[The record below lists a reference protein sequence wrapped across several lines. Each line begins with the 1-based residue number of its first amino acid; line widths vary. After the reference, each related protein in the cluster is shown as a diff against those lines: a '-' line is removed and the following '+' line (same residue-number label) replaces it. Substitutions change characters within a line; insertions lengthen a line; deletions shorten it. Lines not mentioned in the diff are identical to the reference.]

1 MAGQRTLNPY
11 VLVRLQCPQLSD
23 PDQPGSFFII
33 AIQACV
39 LTIKNVM
46 PDFKYK
52 IRPTNFRPDVGRIA
66 HFDPA
71 EVADLK

>member
-1 MAGQRTLNPY
+1 
-11 VLVRLQCPQLSD
+11 
-23 PDQPGSFFII
+23 
-33 AIQACV
+33 